1 MNETIISGRNPVL
14 EALKAG
20 RKFQQVLISQ
30 QLNNRTKK
38 DYDRRFKQANVSL
51 KVVPKQRLDQLN
63 VGHHQ
68 GIVAYVA
75 PYTYVSLEHLF
86 KIAREKDEQPFFVVL
101 DGLEDP
107 HNLGSILRS
116 AEATGVHGVIIP
128 KHRSVGLNATV
139 AKTSAGAIEYVP
151 VVQVT
156 NLVDT
161 LNELKE
167 RHVWVVGTDAK
178 AVGTEDYRSLD
189 GETAI
194 ALVIGSEGSGLSR
207 LVKETCDWAVYL
219 PMNGQI
225 TSLNAS
231 VASSILFYEI
241 YRKRKPLEM

>member
-1 MNETIISGRNPVL
+1 MSETIISGRNPVL

-20 RKFQQVLISQ
+20 RKFKRVMISQ
-30 QLNNRTKK
+30 QLNNRVKK
-38 DYDRRFKQANVSL
+38 DYERRFKQKHISFEIVQ
-51 KVVPKQRLDQLN
+51 KQRLDQLN
-63 VGHHQ
+63 VGQHQ
-68 GIVAYVA
+68 GIAAFVA

-86 KIAREKDEQPFFVVL
+86 KIARKKDEQPFFLVL

-161 LNELKE
+161 LKELKD
-167 RHVWVVGTDAK
+167 RYVWIVGTDA
-178 AVGTEDYRSLD
+178 AAAGADDYRTLD

-194 ALVIGSEGSGLSR
+194 ALVIGSEGMGLSR
-207 LVKETCDWAVYL
+207 LVKETCDWTVFL
-219 PMNGQI
+219 PMIGQI

-231 VASSILFYEI
+231 VASSILCYEI
-241 YRKRKPLEM
+241 YRKRQPLEM